1 MNYKIYKLKFKS
13 PVHFGSDILGTSLEE
28 ADLICHSDTLFSALC
43 LEYIKLNG
51 YDDLKTKFID
61 LFRNGELLISSLF
74 PYKKDEL
81 YVPKP
86 FLVKN
91 KNNDDNK
98 SNTTE
103 ENNKKEEDNQYD
115 RKAMKKISYIII
127 SHIEKYLE
135 GINNNDDSFLDFL
148 KNKEQYED
156 NDFDEYNNFAKYSLL
171 QKVSLRSIKNNKNNK
186 NNNDINNNDLYDVG
200 AYRFYEDCGLYFIL
214 VYNNDENLK
223 LFENVLQ
230 SLQYSG
236 IGGKRTSGYGLF
248 SYKRLDNDIFNDRL
262 NNNNY
267 NYKMIISLYYPLKEE
282 LDDIELDKSYYSL
295 IKRNGFVY
303 SPAYNDNPLKRK
315 SLCMFKEGSCF
326 SSQKNNNIKDIYG
339 NIIDV
344 SNNGSHKV
352 YRYGK
357 VLYIGLN

>member
-51 YDDLKTKFID
+51 YESLENKFID

-74 PYKKDEL
+74 PYKKNVKDNEYEL

-86 FLVKN
+86 FIVKN
-91 KNNDDNK
+91 KNNVGNK
-98 SNTTE
+98 SNTS
-103 ENNKKEEDNQYD
+103 EEDNKYD
-115 RKAMKKISYIII
+115 RKTMKKISYISI

-135 GINNNDDSFLDFL
+135 GISNNDNSFLDFL
-148 KNKEQYED
+148 KREKKYED
-156 NDFDEYNNFAKYSLL
+156 NNFAEYNDFAEYSLM
-171 QKVSLRSIKNNKNNK
+171 QKVSLRTIKD
-186 NNNDINNNDLYDVG
+186 NDNSNNNDLYDVG

-214 VYNNDENLK
+214 VYNNDENLR

-236 IGGKRTSGYGLF
+236 IGGKRTSGYGIF
-248 SYKRLDNDIFNDRL
+248 NYEQLDNDIFNNRL

-267 NYKMIISLYYPLKEE
+267 NYKMIISLYSPFKEE
-282 LDDIELDKSYYSL
+282 LDNIDLYESYYSL

-326 SSQKNNNIKDIYG
+326 SYQKNNNIEDIYG

-344 SNNGSHKV
+344 SNNGRHKV